1 MVARHTTRKIEI
13 IYQKF
18 EWICQTYTLTI
29 SSHHI
34 KKYFFMKRF
43 KNIFFDESVKI
54 ISVKSFAVTEEGEGR
69 TEEEERN
76 KKI

>member
-1 MVARHTTRKIEI
+1 
-13 IYQKF
+13 
-18 EWICQTYTLTI
+18 
-29 SSHHI
+29 
-34 KKYFFMKRF
+34 MKRF